1 MTAKAKTTKAK
12 KTSALSLDD
21 LDKQYN
27 PNVIIPAR
35 IRAGLAKLGDHAM
48 TPMNFQYEANVT
60 TVQLAQFAE
69 MFEKHQVIIRD
80 GGKPKTL
87 WCGTEAFARKVRERL
102 GI

>member
-1 MTAKAKTTKAK
+1 MSSKKPTKI
-12 KTSALSLDD
+12 KTSAGLSLDD

-27 PNVIIPAR
+27 PNVIIPTR

-48 TPMNFQYEANVT
+48 TPMNFQHEANVT
-60 TVQLAQFAE
+60 TVQLSQFSE
-69 MFEKHQVIIRD
+69 MFEKHQVVIRD